1 MLRQTEA
8 HFALRRIGLEQSS
21 LDQRTKRIGGRPDAP
36 VARQLRRAK
45 SGEEFMR
52 ERRLV
57 QAVGVIDVLAP
68 VARQLRRAKSGEEFM
83 RERRLVQAVGVI
95 DVLAPTENR
104 AHWSIW
110 RRRQQLGLNATELAL
125 ALVY

>member
-1 MLRQTEA
+1 MPLGSFDARCVRLCLRPQA
-8 HFALRRIGLEQSS
+8 WKQKA
-21 LDQRTKRIGGRPDAP
+21 KRIGGRPD
-36 VARQLRRAK
+36 
-45 SGEEFMR
+45 
-52 ERRLV
+52 
-57 QAVGVIDVLAP
+57 AP

>member
-8 HFALRRIGLEQSS
+8 HFALRRIGLQQSS

-45 SGEEFMR
+45 LG
-52 ERRLV
+52 
-57 QAVGVIDVLAP
+57 D
-68 VARQLRRAKSGEEFM
+68 EFM